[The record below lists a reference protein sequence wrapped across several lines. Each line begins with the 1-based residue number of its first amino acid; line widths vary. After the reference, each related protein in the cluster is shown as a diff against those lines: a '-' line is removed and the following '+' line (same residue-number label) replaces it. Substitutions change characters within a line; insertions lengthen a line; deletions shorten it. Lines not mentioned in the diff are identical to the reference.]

1 MSSAVI
7 QLIVLAGIAIF
18 LILRLRGV
26 LGTREGFEKPPVPV
40 ATDMKTLPIARHG
53 LEVIEGSL
61 DADII
66 DHVPADSPS
75 AKALAAMKAAE
86 RSFNVTDFLRGARA
100 AYEMIL
106 SAFDRGALDTI
117 LPFLSRDVYD
127 SFVQVVEE
135 REAKGHKVQSTF
147 VGIREL
153 ALAKATFNRDTGE
166 AEITIRFVGEQNS
179 CVRDAQDRIV
189 EGNPN
194 EVKRQKDIWTFA
206 RRMGADNPNWQLI
219 ATGE

>member
-26 LGTREGFEKPPVPV
+26 LGTREGFEKPEVPI
-40 ATDMKTLPIARHG
+40 DSTLKPAPAARPG
-53 LEVIEGSL
+53 LEVIEGGA
-61 DADII
+61 DADIT
-66 DHVPADSPS
+66 DHVPAESPS
-75 AKALAAMKAAE
+75 AKALAAMKVAE
-86 RSFNVTDFLRGARA
+86 RAFSVTDFLRGARG

-117 LPFLSRDVYD
+117 LPFLSRDVYE

-147 VGIREL
+147 IGIREL
-153 ALAKATFNRDTGE
+153 TLIKATFNHETQD
-166 AEITIRFVGEQNS
+166 AEVTIRFVAEQNS
-179 CVRDAQDRIV
+179 CVRDAEDRIV
-189 EGNPN
+189 EGNPT
-194 EVKRQKDIWTFA
+194 EVKRQKDVWTFA
-206 RRMGADNPNWQLI
+206 RRMGADNPNWQLV